1 MVVYAACFYMV
12 LAFAIMH
19 LSNNNYNN
27 HNIDHK
33 KMFLS
38 TLYLSFSLVLV
49 NHTEWLTVTTY
60 PSLIIMLFCVPYFYL
75 FSFSFFG

>member
-1 MVVYAACFYMV
+1 MLYAACFHMV

-33 KMFLS
+33 NVS
-38 TLYLSFSLVLV
+38 VDSLV
-49 NHTEWLTVTTY
+49 
-60 PSLIIMLFCVPYFYL
+60 IF
-75 FSFSFFG
+75 